1 MESNKC
7 VTTLAFRDG
16 KKEVRRT
23 LEGFVQLQEGDT
35 IFLPNPIDNSLDMGT
50 LLGDGKYKVQ
60 KVDRIYKEPS
70 NKGCLEIKYF
80 LSRLN
85 K

>member
-7 VTTLAFRDG
+7 ITTLAFRDG

-23 LEGFVQLQEGDT
+23 LEGFVQLQEGDA
-35 IFLPNPIDNSLDMGT
+35 IFLPNPIEDKLNMGT
-50 LLGDGKYKVQ
+50 FLVGGKYKVQ

-70 NKGCLEIKYF
+70 DKGCLEIKYF